1 MILYFS
7 GTGNSR
13 YVAKRLG
20 EALQDEVVS
29 MNDYLRSGRQGAFQS
44 ETPYVFVTPTYAWR
58 MPRVARAFLARA
70 ELSGSRDAY
79 FVLTCGGAVGN
90 AAADVAQLCV
100 EKGLHFCGLQPVVM
114 PDNYLVMFPVPAP
127 DEAARIVRAAAPAIR
142 QAADCIRA
150 REPFPARRAGL
161 GGRLLSALVN
171 PLFYL
176 QPQPRLHR
184 QRRLHRLRAVRGALP
199 ARQHPFGAGP
209 PRLRRQLHA
218 LHGVHL
224 GVPGA
229 GHRVWP
235 RDARQAAPLS
245 GGRRPGGRGVT
256 VRPRR

>member
-58 MPRVARAFLARA
+58 MPRVVRAFLARA

-142 QAADCIRA
+142 QAAQ
-150 REPFPARRAGL
+150 RAGQPAV
-161 GGRLLSALVN
+161 LSAAATR
-171 PLFYL
+171 
-176 QPQPRLHR
+176 PRLHR

-256 VRPRR
+256 VGRSAKTAAPRRPAAARARPRSRA